1 MNYMLLITIIMSTQE
16 KKIFKTQKFM
26 IINENIEFIYIFLL
40 QRSIVE

>member
-1 MNYMLLITIIMSTQE
+1 MLLITIIMSTQE